1 MIIEQSWGW
10 WTGGQYR
17 QMFTYLS
24 NREKTKTI
32 MRKRFALI
40 NQWGLQ
46 QAEEFYLFTQTR
58 RTVRLPLQ
66 TLQQLSSPQRAT
78 MSGCSPVILNKIL
91 LINVC
96 FCRIMRHLHIVNR
109 RHVTPPYYK
118 QKQSKLCNMTPD
130 FTTVGL
136 PSRGDTNLYFLPQ
149 RKFALHTPLSS
160 DEKKKWGFGVTVGK
174 LPIKRWQRLKTVF
187 PR

>member
-1 MIIEQSWGW
+1 MEDDGQEGNIAKCSHICLTEKKQKLQWEKDLLWLISGDCSKLKSSIYLLRHVAQCGSPSKPFSNSPAHRGRPCVRLFSCNIEQN
-10 WTGGQYR
+10 T
-17 QMFTYLS
+17 S
-24 NREKTKTI
+24 NKC
-32 MRKRFALI
+32 
-40 NQWGLQ
+40 
-46 QAEEFYLFTQTR
+46 LF
-58 RTVRLPLQ
+58 LKN
-66 TLQQLSSPQRAT
+66 
-78 MSGCSPVILNKIL
+78 IE
-91 LINVC
+91 
-96 FCRIMRHLHIVNR
+96 
-109 RHVTPPYYK
+109 TPPYYK